1 MRFNP
6 LVKKIFSDDL
16 IEIEIVTEQELE
28 KRIKTTK
35 LLVEVSVIAKTFQ
48 FFSSKGDTEAICLLL
63 GKISGEYLLVSD
75 VFCCH
80 NAKATSTN
88 VIIPPESFAKAS
100 EINDGNYIIGWS
112 HSHPK
117 FRVFMSG
124 TDEATQIDFQN
135 LFPDSVA
142 MVMNPFGK
150 NGIEFKFF
158 RYNEDGR
165 LEKLNYDYMVSRD
178 ED

>member
-16 IEIEIVTEQELE
+16 IEIEIVTEKEIE

-35 LLVEVSVIAKTFQ
+35 LLVNINVIAKTFR
-48 FFSSKGDTEAICLLL
+48 FFSSKGDTEAVCLLI
-63 GKISGEYLLVSD
+63 GKISGEYLIVSD
-75 VFCCH
+75 IFCCH

-88 VIIPPESFAKAS
+88 VKIPPESFCKAL
-100 EINDGNYIIGWS
+100 ENNDGNYIIGWS
-112 HSHPK
+112 HSHPN

-124 TDEATQIDFQN
+124 TDLKTQTDFQN
-135 LFPDSVA
+135 LFPDAVA

-150 NGIEFKFF
+150 NCIAFKFF
-158 RYNEDGR
+158 RYNEDGD
-165 LEKLNYDYMVSRD
+165 LKTLKYDYMVSGD
-178 ED
+178 EE